1 MTKAIRLQK
10 PFDAKGRGSPIADA
24 LRWQT
29 PFDGK
34 GEALEG
40 KEWIVRLEQANILS
54 SHNHSSLGMAGL
66 EDVALPENLGRIE
79 DVAADL

>member
-40 KEWIVRLEQANILS
+40 KE
-54 SHNHSSLGMAGL
+54 
-66 EDVALPENLGRIE
+66 
-79 DVAADL
+79 

>member
-1 MTKAIRLQK
+1 MAMALQWQTPLDRKCPSMTKAIRLQK

-40 KEWIVRLEQANILS
+40 KE
-54 SHNHSSLGMAGL
+54 
-66 EDVALPENLGRIE
+66 
-79 DVAADL
+79 